1 MKKAR
6 GTRKKVLKKDLIE
19 KIAQMIMVG
28 FREAVVDEDTPVI
41 RAIQD
46 YGLGG
51 VILYNIDLKCFL
63 EAQKQKPDLT
73 RYEGAKICPK
83 NITSR
88 EQLKNLTS
96 TLKSYSPNLLLISV
110 DQEGGLVS
118 RLGPAAGF
126 PERESPR
133 ELGRRDDPVET
144 TKTAEEMAGDLK
156 ESGINL
162 NLAPVVDLD
171 LNPEGLIS
179 RNGRSFGPDPELVYR
194 HALAFISAHHRHGI
208 LTTLKHFPG
217 KGSAGKDTHF
227 QVADVTSLYQEQEL
241 YPFSRLI
248 QGGLADLVMTS
259 HLNHR
264 GWDKEYPVTLS
275 PKVLQGVL
283 RGKLGYQGVIISDD
297 LLMGAI
303 VKQFT
308 LEEACVL
315 AVQAG
320 VDILL
325 ASNNSPEGDDPH
337 LFHRIYET
345 LLKAVEQGRISS
357 RRIESSWSR
366 VLALKNRLS

>member
-1 MKKAR
+1 
-6 GTRKKVLKKDLIE
+6 VLSKDLRE

-28 FREAVVDEDTPVI
+28 FRESEVVEDTPVV
-41 RAIQD
+41 RAIRD
-46 YGLGG
+46 FSLGG

-63 EAQKQKPDLT
+63 EAQKKNPELT
-73 RYEGAKICPK
+73 RYEGAKRCPK

-88 EQLKNLTS
+88 EQLKKLT
-96 TLKSYSPNLLLISV
+96 TALKRCSKEPLLISV

-126 PERESPR
+126 PERESPG
-133 ELGRRDDPVET
+133 ELGKRDDLAET
-144 TKTAEEMAGDLK
+144 TMTAEGMAGDLK

-171 LNPEGLIS
+171 LNPQGLIS
-179 RNGRSFGPDPELVYR
+179 RNGRSFGPDPELVFR
-194 HALAFISAHHRHGI
+194 HARAFILAHHKQGI

-217 KGSAGKDTHF
+217 KGNAGKDTHF
-227 QVADVTSLYQEQEL
+227 ELADVTSLYQDQEL
-241 YPFSRLI
+241 QPFSRLI
-248 QGGLADLVMTS
+248 QEGLADLVMTS

-264 GWDKEYPVTLS
+264 GWDENYPVTLS
-275 PKVLQGVL
+275 PKVLQGML

-303 VKQFT
+303 IKQFS

-315 AVQAG
+315 AVHAG

-337 LFHRIYET
+337 LFHRIHET
-345 LLKAVEQGRISS
+345 LVKAVEQGRISS
-357 RRIESSWSR
+357 NRIESSWSR
-366 VLALKNRLS
+366 VLALKKRLS

>member
-1 MKKAR
+1 MLSR
-6 GTRKKVLKKDLIE
+6 DLRE
-19 KIAQMIMVG
+19 KIAQMIMIG
-28 FREAVVDEDTPVI
+28 FKEAVVDESTPVV
-41 RAIQD
+41 RAIRD
-46 YGLGG
+46 FSLGG

-63 EAQKQKPDLT
+63 EAQKKNPELT
-73 RYEGAKICPK
+73 RYEGAKRCPK

-88 EQLKNLTS
+88 EQLKKLT
-96 TLKSYSPNLLLISV
+96 TALKRCSKEPLLISV

-133 ELGRRDDPVET
+133 ELGGRDDPAET
-144 TKTAEEMAGDLK
+144 TNTAEGMAADLK

-171 LNPEGLIS
+171 LNAESLIS
-179 RNGRSFGPDPELVYR
+179 RNGRSFGPDPELVFQHTR
-194 HALAFISAHHRHGI
+194 GFITAHRKKGV
-208 LTTLKHFPG
+208 LTALKHFPG

-227 QVADVTSLYQEQEL
+227 EIADITSSYQEKEL

-248 QGGLADLVMTS
+248 QEGLADLVMTS

-264 GWDKEYPVTLS
+264 GWDEDYPVTLS
-275 PKVLQGVL
+275 SKVLQGML

-303 VKQFT
+303 IKQFS

-345 LLKAVEQGRISS
+345 LVKAVEQGRISAN
-357 RRIESSWSR
+357 RIESSCSR
-366 VLALKNRLS
+366 VLALKKRLS

>member
-1 MKKAR
+1 
-6 GTRKKVLKKDLIE
+6 
-19 KIAQMIMVG
+19 MVG

-41 RAIQD
+41 RAIHD

-51 VILYNIDLKCFL
+51 VILYNIDLECFL
-63 EAQKQKPDLT
+63 GAQKKKPDLT
-73 RYEGAKICPK
+73 RYEGAKLCPK
-83 NITSR
+83 NIASR

-96 TLKSYSPNLLLISV
+96 ALKSCSKEPLLISI

-126 PERESPR
+126 PERESPK
-133 ELGRRDDPVET
+133 ELGKRDDPAET
-144 TKTAEEMAGDLK
+144 RRAAEGIAGDLK

-227 QVADVTSLYQEQEL
+227 EVADVTSLYQEQEL

-259 HLNHR
+259 HINHR
-264 GWDKEYPVTLS
+264 GWDKNYPVTLS

-283 RGKLGYQGVIISDD
+283 REKLGYQGVIISDD

-303 VKQFT
+303 VRQFT

-337 LFHRIYET
+337 LFHRICET
-345 LLKAVEQGRISS
+345 LLKAVEQGRISP

-366 VLALKNRLS
+366 VQTLKNRLS